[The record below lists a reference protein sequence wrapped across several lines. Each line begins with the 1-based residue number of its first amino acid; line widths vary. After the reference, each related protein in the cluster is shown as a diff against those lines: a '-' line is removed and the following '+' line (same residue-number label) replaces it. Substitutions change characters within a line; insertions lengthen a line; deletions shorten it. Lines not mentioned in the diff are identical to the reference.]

1 MNNALEILKQIL
13 QNIHHFQML
22 GVATRVV
29 GGLSLG
35 RTKHERDIP
44 SPFGF

>member
-1 MNNALEILKQIL
+1 MNNALEILNKYYK
-13 QNIHHFQML
+13 NIHHFQML
-22 GVATRVV
+22 GVSTRVV